1 MENEASINPLATQ
14 PVGKL
19 LVKYAVPCVISLLV
33 NSLYNMVDQ
42 VFIGRGVG
50 YLGNGATNVIY
61 PLTVIVLAVALMLGD
76 GGASFLSIRLG
87 AGRKD
92 EATRGIAS
100 VISFAIAAG
109 VVMAVIMGLFL
120 SRLVYLFGCTDAIY
134 PYAMDYGR
142 IIVVGLPFVLVGTVF
157 TAIERADG
165 SPNYSMASLLAG
177 AVINTILDPLF
188 IFAFQWGVKGAALA
202 TILGQIVTCV
212 MGLIYLGR
220 FKSISPGKEDYK
232 IKWKYCKAT
241 LALGVSSFITQMAIV
256 VVMAVINNL
265 LTQYG
270 AASVYGE
277 DIPLAVMGIVM
288 KVNQLVIAATVGIA
302 SGAQPIIGYNYGAG
316 NPQRVKKT
324 FGWVVLLAEVL
335 AVAAFIA
342 YQCFPVQLISI
353 FGKEGD
359 LYNEFATK
367 CFRIFLLVVILN
379 GFQTVAG
386 LFAQAIGHPVKAAA
400 MSLSRQ
406 IIFLVPAEFLL
417 AAKMGVMGVLWAG
430 PVADTLAFLLALVL
444 VVYDLAHLKQPHP
457 SPAHCAS

>member
-1 MENEASINPLATQ
+1 
-14 PVGKL
+14 
-19 LVKYAVPCVISLLV
+19 
-33 NSLYNMVDQ
+33 
-42 VFIGRGVG
+42 
-50 YLGNGATNVIY
+50 
-61 PLTVIVLAVALMLGD
+61 
-76 GGASFLSIRLG
+76 
-87 AGRKD
+87 
-92 EATRGIAS
+92 
-100 VISFAIAAG
+100 
-109 VVMAVIMGLFL
+109 
-120 SRLVYLFGCTDAIY
+120 
-134 PYAMDYGR
+134 
-142 IIVVGLPFVLVGTVF
+142 
-157 TAIERADG
+157 
-165 SPNYSMASLLAG
+165 
-177 AVINTILDPLF
+177 
-188 IFAFQWGVKGAALA
+188 VKGAALA